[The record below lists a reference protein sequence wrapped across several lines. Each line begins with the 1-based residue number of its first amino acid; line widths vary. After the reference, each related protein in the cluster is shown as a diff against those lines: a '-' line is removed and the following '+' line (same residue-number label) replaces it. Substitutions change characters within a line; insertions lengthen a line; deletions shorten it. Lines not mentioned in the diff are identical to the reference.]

1 MSETTEKI
9 VEALLLSSSRP
20 LSEVEILKAFE
31 DDRQI
36 DIGDI
41 KTALESLNQFYSDR
55 SIELVKVANGF
66 RLKARQEYSS
76 WIAKLWETKPQK
88 YSRAMMETL
97 ALIAYKQP
105 ITRGEIEEV
114 RGVSVSSQI
123 IRNLMDG
130 IFTPQEPTKF
140 FKQRVAEIN
149 EELNRSEGRSLP
161 NPYNEAERIIDR
173 IINKN
178 YKINLSDESKS
189 LTDIDVPQPSIFQ
202 QESRITTP
210 PLNTSPV
217 SPDIVNAQGQNVGS
231 TLPANFASLPTAE
244 RAKIIEEFFRS

>member
-1 MSETTEKI
+1 MSKTTEKI

-41 KTALESLNQFYSDR
+41 KAALESLKQFYSDR

-123 IRNLMDG
+123 IRNLMDRG
-130 IFTPQEPTKF
+130 WIKVVGHRDVPGRPSLLSTTKDF
-140 FKQRVAEIN
+140 LDD
-149 EELNRSEGRSLP
+149 LNLRKLSDLP
-161 NPYNEAERIIDR
+161 N
-173 IINKN
+173 
-178 YKINLSDESKS
+178 L
-189 LTDIDVPQPSIFQ
+189 
-202 QESRITTP
+202 
-210 PLNTSPV
+210 
-217 SPDIVNAQGQNVGS
+217 PDIGNIPDEIQMPLFSDDQKEEITSAQ
-231 TLPANFASLPTAE
+231 E
-244 RAKIIEEFFRS
+244 